1 MKDSGSIPGLG
12 RSPGEGNGNPLQY
25 SCLKN
30 PRIEEFGRLQP
41 MGSQRV
47 RHNWAT
53 EHAHMVYCASA
64 WKPTSDFAFIS
75 MPGELRKYR
84 DLRKRILSLLLRSQC
99 HNCFLFKT
107 QQSFPGTHSRLWSP
121 KCNSSLVSAPTLD
134 AVLPKHPFFLILG
147 TLSHVTES
155 CFLLRALPRLWE
167 ISALTCAVPSREPEE
182 SLAGLW
188 CANLILTPSCMSPL
202 SQSCISQSSNMFIM
216 LAGWNS
222 EWGWEIH
229 REWKKM
235 AEDRRMM
242 KWEGKKKGIGERK
255 RGRDTVHISISGQQM
270 RKLSPSS
277 KDH

>member
-30 PRIEEFGRLQP
+30 PRTEEFGRLQS

-84 DLRKRILSLLLRSQC
+84 DLRERILSLLLRSQC

-121 KCNSSLVSAPTLD
+121 KCNFGFSQGVEYSSLCCTVGRCYSSA
-134 AVLPKHPFFLILG
+134 VNVI
-147 TLSHVTES
+147 
-155 CFLLRALPRLWE
+155 
-167 ISALTCAVPSREPEE
+167 I
-182 SLAGLW
+182 
-188 CANLILTPSCMSPL
+188 
-202 SQSCISQSSNMFIM
+202 CIY
-216 LAGWNS
+216 
-222 EWGWEIH
+222 
-229 REWKKM
+229 
-235 AEDRRMM
+235 
-242 KWEGKKKGIGERK
+242 
-255 RGRDTVHISISGQQM
+255 
-270 RKLSPSS
+270 
-277 KDH
+277 